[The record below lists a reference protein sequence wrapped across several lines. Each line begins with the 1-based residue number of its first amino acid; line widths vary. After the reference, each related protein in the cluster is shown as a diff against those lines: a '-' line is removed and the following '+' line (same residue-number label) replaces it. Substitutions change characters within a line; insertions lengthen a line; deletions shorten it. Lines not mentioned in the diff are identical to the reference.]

1 MTYKDTI
8 ELNHIEVTMLDAG
21 HIPGAAMFLFEKDV
35 TTLYSGDIH
44 TEPQRLVGGA
54 RPCDCT
60 NLFIEGTYGGRM
72 HPSRKQTEADF
83 IAKVEEVIDRGGT
96 VLIPCFATGRTQEV
110 MLLLRNLGYDMW
122 VDGMG
127 RKVTNLFLDY
137 PEYIRDVKHL
147 KAAKKKFNEVRNPSS
162 RNAACKG
169 DIIVTTG
176 GMLDGGPVLR
186 YLNYLKDDPKSA
198 ILLVGYQADDT
209 NGKLLMDTGNVVI
222 DGEVVKIQCELQ
234 KYDFSAHADH
244 QQIVDFI
251 KECDPDNVII
261 MHSESR
267 EAFLPDLTDYNV
279 ILPETG
285 KPFNL
290 DV

>member
-1 MTYKDTI
+1 MISTSYADANDGELLYYADFNGTSGIWTPEKDWDGWGGIEDTI
-8 ELNHIEVTMLDAG
+8 LNKHTIEMRIEDG
-21 HIPGAAMFLFEKDV
+21 K
-35 TTLYSGDIH
+35 SG
-44 TEPQRLVGGA
+44 VWG
-54 RPCDCT
+54 T
-60 NLFIEGTYGGRM
+60 NLNVSKYPMLKNSYTVVFTLEASDANQEIGFYPDWNSGFILTPGQNAYRFNKSTNSGANNATVAGIEGTYGGRM

-83 IAKVEEVIDRGGT
+83 IAKVEEVLDRGGT

-186 YLNYLKDDPKSA
+186 YLNYLKDDPKS
-198 ILLVGYQADDT
+198 
-209 NGKLLMDTGNVVI
+209 
-222 DGEVVKIQCELQ
+222 
-234 KYDFSAHADH
+234 HAN
-244 QQIVDFI
+244 
-251 KECDPDNVII
+251 EW
-261 MHSESR
+261 
-267 EAFLPDLTDYNV
+267 
-279 ILPETG
+279 
-285 KPFNL
+285 
-290 DV
+290 

>member
-1 MTYKDTI
+1 VSTI
-8 ELNHIEVTMLDAG
+8 YT
-21 HIPGAAMFLFEKDV
+21 
-35 TTLYSGDIH
+35 GDIH
-44 TEPQRLVGGA
+44 TEAQRLVGAA
-54 RPCDCT
+54 RPHDCT

-83 IAKVEEVIDRGGT
+83 IAKIEEVVDRGGT